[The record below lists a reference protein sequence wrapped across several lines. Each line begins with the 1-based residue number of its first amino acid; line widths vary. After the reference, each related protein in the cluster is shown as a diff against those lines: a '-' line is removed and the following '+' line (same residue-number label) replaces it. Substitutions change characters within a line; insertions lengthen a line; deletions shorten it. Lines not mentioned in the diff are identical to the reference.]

1 MVGHAWSW
9 IFLRKRQ
16 EREIYVSFSIQERTS
31 QRKDLSYSRHFIQ
44 IRKSRKEDKGGRTQ
58 FPFG

>member
-31 QRKDLSYSRHFIQ
+31 QRKDLSSSHYFIQ
-44 IRKSRKEDKGGRTQ
+44 IRASRKEDKGGLTQ
-58 FPFG
+58 FSSG